1 MESQTDARYQ
11 TFCPATMCP
20 LFAKDGSPWT
30 GEKNHL
36 CVNLACGWFDVE
48 DGCQGAV
55 ASFTQVGEVEQSGRL
70 FQLGPVSARRLD
82 QRSAKTFDCPRA
94 HECQWQIEY
103 GEQLCP
109 PRHALSLGI
118 DPRVCAY

>member
-1 MESQTDARYQ
+1 MLRGAT

-20 LFAKDGSPWT
+20 LFARDGSPWT
-30 GEKNHL
+30 GDKNTP
-36 CVNLACGWFDVE
+36 CEGTGCGWFDVE
-48 DGCQGAV
+48 EGCQGAV
-55 ASFTQVGEVEQSGRL
+55 ASFTQVGEVAAGQPL
-70 FQLGPVSARRLD
+70 LQLGPVAARRTD
-82 QRSAKTFDCPRA
+82 RRAERTFDCPRA